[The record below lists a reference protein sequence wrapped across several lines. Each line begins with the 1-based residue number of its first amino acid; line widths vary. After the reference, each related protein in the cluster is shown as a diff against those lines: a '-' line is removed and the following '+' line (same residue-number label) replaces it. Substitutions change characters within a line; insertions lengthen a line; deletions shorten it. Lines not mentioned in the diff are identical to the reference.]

1 MGAGNP
7 AADVA
12 HGALDTLDES
22 ACPPEELPEWARGCR
37 VSLQYRV
44 NRVKPTGA
52 GAWPGQQAAQ
62 AGGFGGAR
70 RFF

>member
-12 HGALDTLDES
+12 HGALDTLAES
-22 ACPPEELPEWARGCR
+22 TCPPEELPEWARGCR
-37 VSLQYRV
+37 VSLQF
-44 NRVKPTGA
+44 RVKAAGA
-52 GAWPGQQAAQ
+52 GAWGGEQAAQ
-62 AGGFGGAR
+62 AGGFAGAP